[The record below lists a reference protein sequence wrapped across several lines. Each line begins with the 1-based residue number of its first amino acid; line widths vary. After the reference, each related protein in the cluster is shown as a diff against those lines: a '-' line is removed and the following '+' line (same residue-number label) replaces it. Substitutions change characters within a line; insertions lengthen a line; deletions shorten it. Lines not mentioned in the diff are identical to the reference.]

1 MGRRDDFW
9 PFCGDGFKAGSK
21 WNGDHCEGGTSI
33 SCDQNAKIESV
44 TGDPFLKIKIIDIY
58 MYYIEKLSEKFS
70 NDRNKRLSLV

>member
-33 SCDQNAKIESV
+33 SCDQNAKIENV

-58 MYYIEKLSEKFS
+58 FIEELLF
-70 NDRNKRLSLV
+70 NLYQN

>member
-44 TGDPFLKIKIIDIY
+44 TGDPFLKIKIIDI
-58 MYYIEKLSEKFS
+58 
-70 NDRNKRLSLV
+70 